1 MELLKKAYPQYAHL
15 LDSHKSRDIT
25 KVVAKC
31 LYTGH
36 LQAYFEDLLY
46 LVFYDYQAVNYLRR
60 PSVRRGRD
68 MALMTATELKEIE
81 KRLNQ

>member
-1 MELLKKAYPQYAHL
+1 MELLKKAYPQYAHI
-15 LDSHKSRDIT
+15 LDDWKTRDIT
-25 KVVAKC
+25 KIVAKC

-36 LQAYFEDLLY
+36 LQAYFDDLVY
-46 LVFYDYQAVNYLRR
+46 LVFYDWQDVNYFKN
-60 PSVRRGRD
+60 PSVLAGRE